1 MEGLL
6 PPRSSPGVSL
16 VQLAD
21 CIEQL
26 LKFILSSCVDRTLEI
41 DLGLSEEYCSNLL
54 RADPSDGNFDV
65 GDVAEGMPHYPL
77 YKSLTSALYQCITSR
92 AFKRTSN
99 KLVLAQEDESFKQ
112 KEHDWNNIIL
122 EKGSE
127 LTNVLKTVGF
137 ELHVQEPFFS
147 QLRDGTKTIE
157 GRCAVG
163 DYNKIGPGSLLLLNK
178 CFMLEVQDVKKYA
191 SFYEMLEME
200 DLLKVLPGIKGIE
213 EGVQIYQK
221 FYTEEKEKANGVLA
235 ICVSIPATQPY
246 LSLARI
252 ICELSYEG
260 IGTLLGLKH
269 TVGTLPE
276 SLPPPR
282 SALLSS
288 FMMLQ
293 NPNVKGSTLTK
304 GARALAKH
312 VNRSSDGWWGS
323 FQGNVHRISGA
334 IHGRWPFQGMEAL
347 EVAFRDIGP
356 LTFFSVQMY
365 LLLKQTSYAK
375 ANIFF

>member
-323 FQGNVHRISGA
+323 FQGNDKGC
-334 IHGRWPFQGMEAL
+334 
-347 EVAFRDIGP
+347 
-356 LTFFSVQMY
+356 
-365 LLLKQTSYAK
+365 
-375 ANIFF
+375 